1 MTINPLPTAL
11 IAMPIGILGT
21 ILLLLLLE
29 KSVYRYHRQRKAS
42 PVTLL
47 IVSIGLMFV
56 IGGLVRFVIGP
67 GDQIFFDG
75 VRFVISARDFKKATG
90 LSGGFGAENYP
101 IDDSFYRIYCCFYD
115 AMVFKKPERE
125 SQ

>member
-1 MTINPLPTAL
+1 
-11 IAMPIGILGT
+11 MPFSILGT
-21 ILLLLLLE
+21 VFLLLLLD
-29 KSVYRYHRQRKAS
+29 KTVYQYHRQRKAS

-56 IGGLVRFVIGP
+56 IGGIVRFVIGP

-90 LSGGFGAENYP
+90 LSEGLALEATQA
-101 IDDSFYRIYCCFYD
+101 IT
-115 AMVFKKPERE
+115 VFIAFTVFITLWFFKNPNG
-125 SQ
+125 